1 MKKIEEYTPD
11 ELVALTSIIG
21 ILISRKFNI
30 VQRLVVASILSGIAQ
45 VIAITV
51 TQANLIANPEN
62 LDIDSASTN
71 NDLQKQIN
79 ELKKHIKKLEDDK
92 NI

>member
-45 VIAITV
+45 DIAITV

-79 ELKKHIKKLEDDK
+79 ELKKHIKKLEEDK

>member
-51 TQANLIANPEN
+51 TQANLIENPGN

-79 ELKKHIKKLEDDK
+79 ELKKHIKKLEEDK
-92 NI
+92 NT

>member
-1 MKKIEEYTPD
+1 MKKIEDYTPD

-30 VQRLVVASILSGIAQ
+30 IQRLVVASILSGIAQ
-45 VIAITV
+45 DIAITV
-51 TQANLIANPEN
+51 TQENLIANPEN
-62 LDIDSASTN
+62 LDINLSSSN

>member
-1 MKKIEEYTPD
+1 MKKIEDYTPD

-30 VQRLVVASILSGIAQ
+30 VQRLLVASILSGIAQ
-45 VIAITV
+45 DIAITV
-51 TQANLIANPEN
+51 TQENFIANPGN
-62 LDIDSASTN
+62 LDVNLGSTS

-79 ELKKHIKKLEDDK
+79 ELKKHIKKLEEDK

>member
-1 MKKIEEYTPD
+1 MKKIEDYTPD
-11 ELVALTSIIG
+11 KLVALTLG

-30 VQRLVVASILSGIAQ
+30 IQKLVIASILSGIAQ
-45 VIAITV
+45 DIAITV
-51 TQANLIANPEN
+51 NQEDLIANPEN

-79 ELKKHIKKLEDDK
+79 ELKKHIKKLEEDK

>member
-30 VQRLVVASILSGIAQ
+30 IQRLVVASILSGIAQ
-45 VIAITV
+45 DIAITV
-51 TQANLIANPEN
+51 TQENLIANPEN
-62 LDIDSASTN
+62 LDINLGSTN

-79 ELKKHIKKLEDDK
+79 QLKKHFKKLEDDK

>member
-21 ILISRKFNI
+21 ILISRKLNI
-30 VQRLVVASILSGIAQ
+30 VQRLVVASLLSGIAQ
-45 VIAITV
+45 VLAITV
-51 TQANLIANPEN
+51 TQENLIANPEN
-62 LDIDSASTN
+62 LDIDSAATN

-79 ELKKHIKKLEDDK
+79 ELKKHIKKLEEDK
-92 NI
+92 N

>member
-92 NI
+92 NT

>member
-30 VQRLVVASILSGIAQ
+30 VQRLVVASLLSGIAQ

-51 TQANLIANPEN
+51 TQANLIENPGN

-79 ELKKHIKKLEDDK
+79 ELKKHIKKLEEDK
-92 NI
+92 NT

>member
-30 VQRLVVASILSGIAQ
+30 VQRLVVASMLSGIAQ
-45 VIAITV
+45 AIAITV

-62 LDIDSASTN
+62 LDIDTASTN

-79 ELKKHIKKLEDDK
+79 ELKKHIKKLEEDK